1 MDRTIVHMDLDSF
14 FVSVELLKH
23 PELKGKP
30 LIIGGNGDRGVV
42 ASCSYE
48 ARKFGVHS
56 AMSSKMAR
64 VICPQAIFL
73 RGDMES
79 YSKHSRIITEMIA
92 EKAPLYEKASIDEFY
107 LDVSGMDRFFGCYKW
122 TTELRQW
129 IIKQSGLPLS
139 FGLSAN
145 KTVSKV
151 ATNESKPNGQMQ
163 IAWGNEKQFL
173 APLPVGKIP
182 MIGKKSV
189 QLLKNL
195 GVSKVGT
202 LSAMPPQ
209 MLENMFGKHGIY
221 MWQRSNG
228 IDHTPIVPYSD
239 RKSMSSEET
248 FHTDSTDIGMMRT
261 LLNKMVEEL
270 GYSLRSQSFLTG
282 CVTVKIRYANFDT
295 HTKQVSIPFSASD
308 SNLAKVA
315 NELFDKLYNRR
326 MLVRLLGV
334 RFSDLVRGNYQI
346 NLFED
351 PKRTINLYQA
361 MDKIRDKYGSQ
372 AIGRGIKANQ
382 KPPET
387 NK

>member
-1 MDRTIVHMDLDSF
+1 MNRTIVHMDLDSF

-23 PELKGKP
+23 PELRGNP
-30 LIIGGNGDRGVV
+30 LIIGGSSDRGVV

-48 ARKFGVHS
+48 ARKFGVHA

-64 VICPQAIFL
+64 TVCPQAIFL

-107 LDVSGMDRFFGCYKW
+107 IDVSGMDRFFGCYKW
-122 TTELRQW
+122 TSELRQW
-129 IIKQSGLPLS
+129 IMKETGLPLS

-151 ATNESKPNGQMQ
+151 ATNESKPNGQLQ
-163 IAWGNEKQFL
+163 VAHGNEKQFL

-182 MIGKKSV
+182 MIGKKTV
-189 QLLKNL
+189 QLLKNI
-195 GVSKVGT
+195 GVSKVET
-202 LSAMPPQ
+202 LSAMSPQ
-209 MLENMFGKHGIY
+209 VLENMFGKHGIY

-228 IDHTPIVPYSD
+228 IDHTPVVTHSN

-248 FHTDSTDIGMMRT
+248 FQTDSNDVGMMKT

-270 GYSLRSQSFLTG
+270 GYSLRKQSFLTG
-282 CVTVKIRYANFDT
+282 CITVKIRYANFDT
-295 HTKQVSIPFSASD
+295 YTKQVSIPFSASD
-308 SNLAKVA
+308 STIAKVA
-315 NELFDKLYNRR
+315 NEIFDKLYNKRL
-326 MLVRLLGV
+326 LVRLLGV
-334 RFSDLVRGNYQI
+334 RFSDLVKGSYQI
-346 NLFED
+346 DLFED

-361 MDKIRDKYGSQ
+361 MDKIRNKYGIQ
-372 AIGRGIKANQ
+372 IIGRGIK
-382 KPPET
+382 T
-387 NK
+387 NNNSTPD

>member
-1 MDRTIVHMDLDSF
+1 MNRTIVHIDLDSF

-23 PELKGKP
+23 PELKDKP
-30 LIIGGNGDRGVV
+30 LIIGGSSDRGVV

-64 VICPQAIFL
+64 IICPQAIFL

-79 YSKHSRIITEMIA
+79 YSKYSRIITDMIA
-92 EKAPLYEKASIDEFY
+92 EKAPLYEKSSIDEFY
-107 LDVSGMDRFFGCYKW
+107 IDVSGMDRFFGCYKW
-122 TTELRQW
+122 TSELRQW
-129 IIKQSGLPLS
+129 IMKETGLPLS

-145 KTVSKV
+145 KTISKI
-151 ATNESKPNGQMQ
+151 ATNESKPNGQLQ
-163 IAWGNEKQFL
+163 IARGNEKQFL

-182 MIGKKSV
+182 MIGKKTV
-189 QLLKNL
+189 QLLKNI
-195 GVSKVGT
+195 GVSKIET
-202 LSAMPPQ
+202 LSAMSPQ

-228 IDHTPIVPYSD
+228 IDHTPVVAHSD

-248 FHTDSTDIGMMRT
+248 FRTDSADVGMMKT

-270 GYSLRSQSFLTG
+270 GYSLRSQAFLTG
-282 CVTVKIRYANFDT
+282 CITIKIRYANFET
-295 HTKQVSIPFSASD
+295 YTKQVSIPFSASD
-308 SNLAKVA
+308 STIAKAA
-315 NELFDKLYNRR
+315 NEIFDKLYNHR

-334 RFSDLVRGNYQI
+334 RLSDLVRGNYQI

-361 MDKIRDKYGSQ
+361 MDKIRNKYGTK
-372 AIGRGIKANQ
+372 AIGRGIK
-382 KPPET
+382 T
-387 NK
+387 NDNNNLISD